1 MTRWARSH
9 GGKRA
14 HDATSWNELKSTT
27 TTTTTTT
34 KHGGKKRKPSQEERK
49 QNAEARKNI
58 PASLAKRHEAR
69 RLRRL
74 KSKPCFHCRKPG
86 HLSSACPLKEEGDVD
101 NLCFKCGS
109 DEHTVHECTVTTQDG
124 AQHPFAKCF
133 ICKQTG
139 HLSGACPD
147 NPRGLYPDGGGC
159 KFCGSVE
166 HYRRDC
172 PERNTGDEGGAGGAR
187 KKVYKMREDNDDVE
201 AIVDSEEEM
210 EESEIIAP
218 VKAKK
223 KKIVVF

>member
-1 MTRWARSH
+1 MTRWARGH

-14 HDATSWNELKSTT
+14 HDATSWNELKS
-27 TTTTTTT
+27 TTT

-58 PASLAKRHEAR
+58 PAALAKRHEAR

-86 HLSSACPLKEEGDVD
+86 HLSSSCPLKEEGEAD

-109 DEHTVHECTVTTQDG
+109 DQHTVHECTVTTQDG

-172 PERNTGDEGGAGGAR
+172 PERSKEEGKGGGR
-187 KKVYKMREDNDDVE
+187 KKVYKMREDNDGVE
-201 AIVDSEEEM
+201 AIVDSEEEV
-210 EESEIIAP
+210 EESDIVTA
-218 VKAKK
+218 VKVKK